1 MFDYLQKFNKLPKN
15 IKDKASSPFV
25 IKKIE
30 ELEER
35 YGVDLAAFVM
45 KYLVKDIDDRVMS
58 GHLAEEFS
66 LDGEKALKLSEELK
80 TKVLSV
86 IEKNEKVPKIFKEPL
101 SPEKEEKSLPKAP
114 NIFVNKIKQEIK
126 KEEEKKPIFRKE
138 DKKEVQKKKE
148 SVFKKEETEKKIENV
163 SISNEV
169 IEKNKNKGAGFFF
182 SPDDEEEIRELTKKI
197 DLDFSGDERKK
208 EIDKKIEL
216 IIKKAEIDFGSSELL
231 NRFKDIIFTYL
242 KGIRDEIDVKQSLM
256 KPFGGG
262 GLSFDLESA
271 GKIILIAKQV
281 KDDKDSNVIKN
292 KDIKKPEEKINNKIN
307 KEEKEI
313 KRDVEYDLKK
323 SIEEINRKKAKDAKE
338 TKNYEKDESESL
350 RNTEENEDTPPLS
363 GTGQAPPYTGTG
375 QAPPYTGTR
384 QAPPHIVKGQAE
396 DTKNMNNNKAY
407 ANKESVE
414 NKKDKDESL
423 KTSDNV
429 KEKKKTERL
438 APPPPVIRKNEELI
452 KVNKDDK
459 RKAIKKAKI
468 KSSER
473 IFRQRINEGGK
484 TRMDDVKYVPK
495 VMSPIDELKYM
506 DLVSFRRID
515 SDPEKAISKILNR
528 FSLLEE
534 DSYAKRLEGIR
545 AWRISP
551 VNKLY
556 LIIGNESITTGKR
569 VDEIIEN
576 RKKDKKDYLTKEEFK
591 AVLNLNKKI
600 RF

>member
-15 IKDKASSPFV
+15 IKDKASSLFV

-30 ELEER
+30 ELEEK

-45 KYLVKDIDDRVMS
+45 KYLVKDIDDQSMP
-58 GHLAEEFS
+58 GYLAEEFN
-66 LDGEKALKLSEELK
+66 LGEEKALKLSGEFK

-86 IEKNEKVPKIFKEPL
+86 IEKTEEVPKIFKEPL
-101 SPEKEEKSLPKAP
+101 SPEKEEKSLPQAP

-126 KEEEKKPIFRKE
+126 KEEKKP
-138 DKKEVQKKKE
+138 
-148 SVFKKEETEKKIENV
+148 VFKQENKEKKIEEKTKP
-163 SISNEV
+163 IFKQEV
-169 IEKNKNKGAGFFF
+169 KEKESEDKNINNAIIENNKNKGAGFFF

-197 DLDFSGDERKK
+197 DLSFSGDGRKK
-208 EIDKKIEL
+208 EIEKKIEL

-231 NRFKDIIFTYL
+231 NRFKDILFTYL
-242 KGIRDEIDVKQSLM
+242 KGIRDEIDVKQSLI
-256 KPFGGG
+256 KPFEGG
-262 GLSFDLESA
+262 GLSFDPESA
-271 GKIILIAKQV
+271 SEIILIAKQV
-281 KDDKDSNVIKN
+281 KEN
-292 KDIKKPEEKINNKIN
+292 KDIKKLEEKIDKN
-307 KEEKEI
+307 EDKEI

-338 TKNYEKDESESL
+338 TKNDEKDESESL
-350 RNTEENEDTPPLS
+350 RNTEKKEDTPPLS

-375 QAPPYTGTR
+375 QAPPYTGT
-384 QAPPHIVKGQAE
+384 GQAK
-396 DTKNMNNNKAY
+396 DVKNANYSENNDIISVK
-407 ANKESVE
+407 KEM
-414 NKKDKDESL
+414 
-423 KTSDNV
+423 
-429 KEKKKTERL
+429 KKTERL

-452 KVNKDDK
+452 KLNKDNK
-459 RKAIKKAKI
+459 KKAIKKAEI
-468 KSSER
+468 KSSDR
-473 IFRQRINEGGK
+473 ILRQRMNEGGK

-506 DLVSFRRID
+506 DLVSFRRLD
-515 SDPEKAISKILNR
+515 SDPGKTISKILNK

-591 AVLNLNKKI
+591 AVLSLNKKI

>member
-15 IKDKASSPFV
+15 IKDKASSLFV

-30 ELEER
+30 ELEEK

-45 KYLVKDIDDRVMS
+45 KYLVKDIDDQSMP
-58 GHLAEEFS
+58 GYLAEEFN
-66 LDGEKALKLSEELK
+66 LGEEKALKLSGEFK

-86 IEKNEKVPKIFKEPL
+86 IEKTEEVPKIFKEPL
-101 SPEKEEKSLPKAP
+101 SPEKEEKSLPQAP

-126 KEEEKKPIFRKE
+126 KEEKKP
-138 DKKEVQKKKE
+138 
-148 SVFKKEETEKKIENV
+148 VFKQENKEKKIEEKTKP
-163 SISNEV
+163 IFKQEV
-169 IEKNKNKGAGFFF
+169 KEKESEDKNINNAIIENNKNKGAGFFF

-197 DLDFSGDERKK
+197 DLSFSGDGRKK
-208 EIDKKIEL
+208 EIEKKIEL

-231 NRFKDIIFTYL
+231 NRFKDILFTYL
-242 KGIRDEIDVKQSLM
+242 KGIRDEIDVKQSLI
-256 KPFGGG
+256 KPFEGG
-262 GLSFDLESA
+262 GLSFDPESA
-271 GKIILIAKQV
+271 SEIILIAKQV
-281 KDDKDSNVIKN
+281 KEN
-292 KDIKKPEEKINNKIN
+292 KDIKKLEEKIDKN
-307 KEEKEI
+307 EDKEI

-338 TKNYEKDESESL
+338 TKNDEKDESESL
-350 RNTEENEDTPPLS
+350 KNTEENEDTPPLP

-375 QAPPYTGTR
+375 QAKD
-384 QAPPHIVKGQAE
+384 VKNANYSE
-396 DTKNMNNNKAY
+396 NNDIISVK
-407 ANKESVE
+407 KEM
-414 NKKDKDESL
+414 
-423 KTSDNV
+423 
-429 KEKKKTERL
+429 KKTGRL

-506 DLVSFRRID
+506 DLVSFRRLD

-556 LIIGNESITTGKR
+556 LIIGNESINTGKM

-576 RKKDKKDYLTKEEFK
+576 RKKEKKDYLTKEEFK

>member
-138 DKKEVQKKKE
+138 EDKKEVQKKKE
-148 SVFKKEETEKKIENV
+148 SAFKKEETEKKIENV

-338 TKNYEKDESESL
+338 TKNDEKDESESL
-350 RNTEENEDTPPLS
+350 KNTEENEDTPPLP

-375 QAPPYTGTR
+375 QAKD
-384 QAPPHIVKGQAE
+384 VKNANYSE
-396 DTKNMNNNKAY
+396 NNDIISVK
-407 ANKESVE
+407 KEM
-414 NKKDKDESL
+414 
-423 KTSDNV
+423 
-429 KEKKKTERL
+429 KKTGRL

-506 DLVSFRRID
+506 DLVSFRRLD

>member
-15 IKDKASSPFV
+15 IKDKASSLFV

-30 ELEER
+30 ELEEK

-45 KYLVKDIDDRVMS
+45 KYLVKDINDQSMP
-58 GHLAEEFS
+58 GYLAEEFN
-66 LDGEKALKLSEELK
+66 LGEEKALKLSEELK
-80 TKVLSV
+80 SRVLRV
-86 IEKNEKVPKIFKEPL
+86 IEKTEEVPKIFKEPL
-101 SPEKEEKSLPKAP
+101 SLEKKEKPLPQAP

-126 KEEEKKPIFRKE
+126 KEEKKP
-138 DKKEVQKKKE
+138 
-148 SVFKKEETEKKIENV
+148 VFKQENKEKKIEEKTKPVFKQEVKEKESEDKNINNV
-163 SISNEV
+163 I
-169 IEKNKNKGAGFFF
+169 IENNKNKGAGFSF

-197 DLDFSGDERKK
+197 DLSFSGDEQKK
-208 EIDKKIEL
+208 EIDKKTEL

-262 GLSFDLESA
+262 GLSFDPESA
-271 GKIILIAKQV
+271 SEIILIAKQV
-281 KDDKDSNVIKN
+281 KEN
-292 KDIKKPEEKINNKIN
+292 KDIKKLEEKINKN
-307 KEEKEI
+307 EDKEI

-323 SIEEINRKKAKDAKE
+323 SIEEINRKKEENAKE
-338 TKNYEKDESESL
+338 TKNDEKDESESL
-350 RNTEENEDTPPLS
+350 KNTEENEDTPPLP

-375 QAPPYTGTR
+375 QAKD
-384 QAPPHIVKGQAE
+384 VKNANYSE
-396 DTKNMNNNKAY
+396 NNDIISVK
-407 ANKESVE
+407 KEM
-414 NKKDKDESL
+414 
-423 KTSDNV
+423 
-429 KEKKKTERL
+429 KKTGRL
-438 APPPPVIRKNEELI
+438 APPPPVIRNNEKII
-452 KVNKDDK
+452 KINKDNK
-459 RKAIKKAKI
+459 NKTIEKTKI
-468 KSSER
+468 KSSDR
-473 IFRQRINEGGK
+473 ILRQRINEGGK

-506 DLVSFRRID
+506 DLVSFRRLD

-556 LIIGNESITTGKR
+556 LIIGNESINTGKM

-576 RKKDKKDYLTKEEFK
+576 RKKEKKDYLTKEEFK

>member
-15 IKDKASSPFV
+15 IRDKASSPFV

-58 GHLAEEFS
+58 GYLAEEFS

-86 IEKNEKVPKIFKEPL
+86 IEKTEKVPKFFKKPL
-101 SPEKEEKSLPKAP
+101 SPEKKEKPLPKAP
-114 NIFVNKIKQEIK
+114 NIFIDKIK
-126 KEEEKKPIFRKE
+126 KEEEKKEEKKPIVNQGNKEVEEKRKPVHKQE
-138 DKKEVQKKKE
+138 DK
-148 SVFKKEETEKKIENV
+148 EKK
-163 SISNEV
+163 NE
-169 IEKNKNKGAGFFF
+169 EKNINNMIAENNKEKGAGFFF

-197 DLDFSGDERKK
+197 DLNFSGDEQKK
-208 EIDKKIEL
+208 DIDKKIEL

-231 NRFKDIIFTYL
+231 NRFKDIVFTYL

-256 KPFGGG
+256 KPFEGG
-262 GLSFDLESA
+262 GLSFDPESA
-271 GKIILIAKQV
+271 SEIILIAKQV
-281 KDDKDSNVIKN
+281 KDNKDSDVVKN
-292 KDIKKPEEKINNKIN
+292 KDIKRSEEKNDNKEK

-338 TKNYEKDESESL
+338 TKNDEKDESESL
-350 RNTEENEDTPPLS
+350 RNTEKKEDTPPLP

-375 QAPPYTGTR
+375 QAKD
-384 QAPPHIVKGQAE
+384 VKNANYSE
-396 DTKNMNNNKAY
+396 NNDIISVK
-407 ANKESVE
+407 KEM
-414 NKKDKDESL
+414 
-423 KTSDNV
+423 
-429 KEKKKTERL
+429 KKTERL

-452 KVNKDDK
+452 KLNKDNK
-459 RKAIKKAKI
+459 KKAIKKAEI
-468 KSSER
+468 KSSDR
-473 IFRQRINEGGK
+473 ILRQRMNEGGK

-506 DLVSFRRID
+506 DLVSFRRLD

-591 AVLNLNKKI
+591 AVLSLNKKI